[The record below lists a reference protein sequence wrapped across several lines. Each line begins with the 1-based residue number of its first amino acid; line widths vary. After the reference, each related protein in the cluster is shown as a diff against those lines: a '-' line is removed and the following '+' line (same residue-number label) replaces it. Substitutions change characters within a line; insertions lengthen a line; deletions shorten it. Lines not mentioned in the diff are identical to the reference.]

1 MESMEH
7 IMRSN
12 DYKNDPYSLGNPMNA
27 ICSRGDLEEVPE
39 NLGCIDTKVMPVF
52 SQDLGENAIAGH
64 VPREI
69 DILFFFCC
77 FVFTKININYNSH
90 TQTIISYSYASTRY
104 YASTRILA
112 S

>member
-27 ICSRGDLEEVPE
+27 ICSRGDLEEVSE

-52 SQDLGENAIAGH
+52 SQDLRENTIAGH
-64 VPREI
+64 VPWEI
-69 DILFFFCC
+69 DILLFFFVVL
-77 FVFTKININYNSH
+77 FSQKLIL
-90 TQTIISYSYASTRY
+90 TIIPTPKQ
-104 YASTRILA
+104 
-112 S
+112 